1 MFVREVLLPLLVSS
15 VSKKLLA
22 LNSTLLNEAL
32 RQPFVDKRLI
42 MAIGVLGNSDGL
54 TLQAAHG
61 FTYVAQ
67 ERKTE
72 SQRRDRFP
80 SCRGGCLHKPQ
91 LSPDQR
97 GLTMPVS
104 T

>member
-1 MFVREVLLPLLVSS
+1 MFVREVLLPLLVSRG
-15 VSKKLLA
+15 SKKLLA
-22 LNSTLLNEAL
+22 LDSTLLNEAL
-32 RQPFVDKRLI
+32 RQPFVDKRLNR
-42 MAIGVLGNSDGL
+42 AIGVLGNSDDL

-61 FTYVAQ
+61 FTYVAH

-97 GLTMPVS
+97 GLTILC
-104 T
+104 

>member
-1 MFVREVLLPLLVSS
+1 MGSAVSG
-15 VSKKLLA
+15 
-22 LNSTLLNEAL
+22 
-32 RQPFVDKRLI
+32 FVDKRLI

-80 SCRGGCLHKPQ
+80 SCRGA
-91 LSPDQR
+91 D
-97 GLTMPVS
+97 VS
-104 T
+104 TNLS